1 MFTRPEIGTI
11 GLTEEEARKNKKIKV
26 FKTFFKPMYNA
37 LAERN
42 EKCLMKMIVEYGS
55 EKILGIHI
63 AGEGAAELIQ
73 LAAIS
78 VKRGATKSD
87 FDRTVAVHPTL
98 AEELVTLK

>member
-1 MFTRPEIGTI
+1 
-11 GLTEEEARKNKKIKV
+11 
-26 FKTFFKPMYNA
+26 
-37 LAERN
+37 
-42 EKCLMKMIVEYGS
+42 MIVEYGS

-78 VKRGATKSD
+78 VKIGATKSD